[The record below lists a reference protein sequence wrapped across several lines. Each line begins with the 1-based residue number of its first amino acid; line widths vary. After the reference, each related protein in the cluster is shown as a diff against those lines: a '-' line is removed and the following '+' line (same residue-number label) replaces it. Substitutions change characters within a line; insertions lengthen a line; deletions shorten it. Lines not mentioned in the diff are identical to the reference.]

1 MSTHWQ
7 LSQPR
12 LEVDKSTAPSEQ
24 ASVAADGQG
33 VPHVPD
39 AASADAPWSYLLV
52 WWAGESLLEKS
63 ALSSSVDGHHDQD
76 AACIEVNLGK

>member
-63 ALSSSVDGHHDQD
+63 AVSN
-76 AACIEVNLGK
+76 IPWNLAREETLGQGS